1 MQGLTSIEDAE
12 SFMLKHGE
20 NIVDILGGEVDR
32 IEKNLK
38 VRQISLSTFSSQ
50 YLFACLCFTS
60 ESWKTHSYRLVIK
73 LCHRAALRL
82 TTLRRPSGQSLAV
95 AHVNTSD
102 SPRRQPCWYHP
113 RIVRLSVMGHS

>member
-38 VRQISLSTFSSQ
+38 VCQLSLSCFISQ
-50 YLFACLCFTS
+50 CLCACLCFTS
-60 ESWKTHSYRLVIK
+60 E
-73 LCHRAALRL
+73 A
-82 TTLRRPSGQSLAV
+82 
-95 AHVNTSD
+95 
-102 SPRRQPCWYHP
+102 
-113 RIVRLSVMGHS
+113 

>member
-38 VRQISLSTFSSQ
+38 VQQLQVIRFSQ
-50 YLFACLCFTS
+50 LQVAQ
-60 ESWKTHSYRLVIK
+60 KTG
-73 LCHRAALRL
+73 
-82 TTLRRPSGQSLAV
+82 PLATV
-95 AHVNTSD
+95 CQKGVQ
-102 SPRRQPCWYHP
+102 RK
-113 RIVRLSVMGHS
+113 

>member
-38 VRQISLSTFSSQ
+38 VRQL
-50 YLFACLCFTS
+50 YFTRFLQLQVAQ
-60 ESWKTHSYRLVIK
+60 KTG
-73 LCHRAALRL
+73 
-82 TTLRRPSGQSLAV
+82 PLATV
-95 AHVNTSD
+95 CQKGA
-102 SPRRQPCWYHP
+102 QCK
-113 RIVRLSVMGHS
+113 